1 MTINNLPAPIQLIV
15 QNGFLLRFMQKA
27 LYPNLLWRPQ
37 YNRFPTPMHLGEKFT
52 FTRKSLLP
60 AVQAA
65 LAPPANTDQTSG
77 LSSQTPSYEQYEAT
91 MAQYTGKQLINLLS
105 SSIAVADLFISGI
118 EDMGLQA
125 GLSMDIQ
132 ARRRLV
138 QAYRGGRTYVTTAA
152 GPVTSVAVND
162 GNGFDFVYVNG
173 VRTATSVTNPH
184 PITITESGVPAT
196 RNVTAVTFGS
206 LNQTED
212 NIPATLTLSVA
223 VTVVVGD
230 SVISNFAPRSIRP
243 NGRTTSYN
251 LIATDIFVQQ
261 NLIDAVTHLRRLGVP
276 TFEDGFYHA
285 VVDPAMIGSIY
296 ADPAFQ
302 RATATRYADD
312 VFEYGMIGTYY
323 NVKLYETQ
331 LPPTGNNPG
340 GIEVRRGIVFGR
352 DAGYEADYDGGGRW
366 DDVGDLNIN
375 GYMEYDPATAIT
387 TIVRNPQDDLLQVAS
402 VAWSF
407 IGDFVSATD
416 VNSSFGP
423 GAAQYY
429 KRAVLIET
437 A

>member
-1 MTINNLPAPIQLIV
+1 MTINNLPAPIQMIV
-15 QNGFLLRFMQKA
+15 QSGFLLRFMQKA

-37 YNRFPTPMHLGEKFT
+37 YNRFPTPMHLGEQFS

-60 AVQAA
+60 AVQNA
-65 LAPPANTDQTSG
+65 LTPPANTDQTSG
-77 LSSQTPSYEQYEAT
+77 LTSNTPAYERYSVTMQQYAN
-91 MAQYTGKQLINLLS
+91 KQLINLLS
-105 SSIAVADLFISGI
+105 SSIAIADLFVSGI
-118 EDMGLQA
+118 EDMGLNA
-125 GLSMDIQ
+125 GLTMDLQ
-132 ARRRLV
+132 ARRRFV

-152 GPVTSVAVND
+152 GPTTSVAVND

-196 RNVTAVTFGS
+196 RNVTAVTFGT

-212 NIPATLTLSVA
+212 NIPATLTLSA
-223 VTVVVGD
+223 NVTVIVGD
-230 SVISNFAPRSIRP
+230 SVISTYAPRSIRP

-251 LIATDIFVQQ
+251 LISTDIFVQQ

-285 VVDPAMIGSIY
+285 VVDPAMIGNIY
-296 ADPAFQ
+296 SDPAFQ

-331 LPPTGNNPG
+331 LPPTGNNPA

-352 DAGYEADYDGGGRW
+352 DPGYEADYDGGGRW
-366 DDVGDLNIN
+366 HDVGQLSTN
-375 GYMEYDPATAIT
+375 GYIEYDPATAISL
-387 TIVRNPQDDLLQVAS
+387 IVRNPQDDLLQVAD

-407 IGDFVSATD
+407 IGDFVAATD
-416 VNSSFGP
+416 FNSIVGNSTSVYRRG
-423 GAAQYY
+423 
-429 KRAVLIET
+429 VLIET